1 MFFKLD
7 GRAVEAEPADTV
19 ASALLRSG
27 VTTFTRSIKYH
38 RPRGPFCLAGS
49 CGQCLIRVD
58 GAPSVMACR
67 AAVHDGMQCER
78 QNAPLGSADTDLLRA
93 VDFVFPGGL
102 DHHHIASFSKL
113 AGQVALQV
121 ARTLAG
127 LGHLPDRAQ
136 PAVPAKVR
144 EARLAVIG
152 GGPAGLAAAL
162 AAAELHRDPVAGAGE
177 VGPGSG
183 VVLLERDGVVGGAAL
198 LGLDEA
204 GASRQQISD
213 LERDATAAGAE
224 LWLRSE
230 VVGLYP
236 PEEGQGDGRALL
248 AVRGPEGLTAV
259 RVERVVIAA
268 GGHSQ
273 PAVFAG
279 VDRPGVYAAR
289 GLLGLALR
297 QGVLVGREAR
307 PAPSAGA
314 AHGSA
319 EARGPALAVL
329 GEGRELELCAKA
341 LQAAGYQLAVV
352 ADVSTA
358 LRARGNPVREIQLSA
373 DGGAV
378 RKVRCDA
385 IAIALPPAPLH
396 ELGTG
401 VGARAQFDSAA
412 GGFPL
417 EADADGRTSVHWL
430 FAAGRTAGKAGEH
443 AIASGRAAGRSAAE
457 APRG

>member
-7 GRAVEAEPADTV
+7 GRAIEAEPADTV

-144 EARLAVIG
+144 EARVAVIG

-162 AAAELHRDPVAGAGE
+162 AAAELRRDPVAGAGE

-198 LGLDEA
+198 LGLEEA
-204 GASRQQISD
+204 GASRQQIRD

-248 AVRGPEGLTAV
+248 AVRGPEGLTAL

-268 GGHSQ
+268 GGLSQ

-297 QGVLVGREAR
+297 QGVLVGRE
-307 PAPSAGA
+307 
-314 AHGSA
+314 
-319 EARGPALAVL
+319 ALAVL